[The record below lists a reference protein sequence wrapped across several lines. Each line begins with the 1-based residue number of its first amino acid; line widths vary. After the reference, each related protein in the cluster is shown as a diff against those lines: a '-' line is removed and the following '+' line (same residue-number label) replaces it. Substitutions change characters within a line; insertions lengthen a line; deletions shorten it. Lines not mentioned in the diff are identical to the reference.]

1 MFAELLAALAEELNR
16 ANLHYMVIGGQAVL
30 VHGEPRLTNDIDITV
45 AAGLEKLESV
55 RRVAISAGLEPLVD
69 PEEFTT
75 RTMVLPCLHRK
86 SGIRVDFIFSLSP
99 YERDAIERAV
109 EIEIS
114 DSTVRFATAEDLI
127 VHKVLAGRARDLEDV
142 RSILLKNPGVDRSLI
157 VEALESFQESLGE
170 GTTLT
175 DRLDDIYRSL
185 DNRNGI

>member
-1 MFAELLAALAEELNR
+1 
-16 ANLHYMVIGGQAVL
+16 
-30 VHGEPRLTNDIDITV
+30 
-45 AAGLEKLESV
+45 
-55 RRVAISAGLEPLVD
+55 
-69 PEEFTT
+69 
-75 RTMVLPCLHRK
+75 MVLPCLHRK
-86 SGIRVDFIFSLSP
+86 GGIRVDFIFSFSP

-142 RSILLKNPGVDRSLI
+142 RSILLKNPGVDRSLM
-157 VEALESFQESLGE
+157 VEALESFQESLGR